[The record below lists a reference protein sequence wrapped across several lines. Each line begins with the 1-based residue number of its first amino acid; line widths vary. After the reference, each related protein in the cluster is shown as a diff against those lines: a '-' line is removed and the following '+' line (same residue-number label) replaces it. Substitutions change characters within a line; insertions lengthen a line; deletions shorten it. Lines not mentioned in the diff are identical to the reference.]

1 MYAVLGEHDVT
12 RDEGVEKSCRINKTV
27 QHPQYNGQTKHDIM
41 LGGIKCNVC
50 TYLQSLNISVPMRLK
65 IITDLFASFSSF
77 LAR

>member
-27 QHPQYNGQTKHDIM
+27 QHPRYNGQTKHDIM

-50 TYLQSLNISVPMRLK
+50 TYSFQSLNISVPDAFDSFIRQF
-65 IITDLFASFSSF
+65 LFF
-77 LAR
+77 LLR